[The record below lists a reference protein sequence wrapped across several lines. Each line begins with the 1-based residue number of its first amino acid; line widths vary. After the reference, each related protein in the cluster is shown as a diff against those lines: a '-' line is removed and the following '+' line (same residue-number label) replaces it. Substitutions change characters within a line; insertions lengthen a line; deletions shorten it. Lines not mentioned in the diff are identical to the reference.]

1 MVLAKAAGTF
11 EETKILRG
19 RKMKEKKIFGVRKK
33 MEKRMFS
40 GVSGYKS
47 FTVF

>member
-1 MVLAKAAGTF
+1 MVLAKAAGTV

-19 RKMKEKKIFGVRKK
+19 RKMKKKIFGVRKE